1 MVRVDCPL
9 KDQSYRTCRGR
20 WGQSC
25 SPTLT
30 WPSCRHVP
38 TAARFLVEASC
49 PAVPR
54 RGYWIIRVGRG
65 FLSGIV
71 EGGVGGA
78 GARAADGVGRGVCFG
93 RPLGCLRACADD
105 ESQPNGKIPPDW
117 EDSIRSATS
126 NMVESVPLARVSMVC
141 VSPGTCRLARS
152 TQGRTRNRHLAP
164 GTWRAASCDVRGRST
179 AAPGG
184 FKRGRHAL
192 LVAERPGHV
201 KRGRLARPGSDG
213 WLTGRLQA
221 RAARARDQE
230 SPPNREPRGTAN
242 RCTAD
247 TTAARTRTLRHNRTR
262 QAAASMVRQTNKRL
276 TDTTAHNAR
285 RRRLTSHEHT
295 TLPRPGTNATDLA
308 DSSPASDATAVPRK
322 PSAHTKPSIHP
333 PTGHAG
339 HYCGDS
345 RPNNE
350 TTTTN
355 TNYPAPTRRKITTKP
370 TRFIL

>member
-1 MVRVDCPL
+1 M
-9 KDQSYRTCRGR
+9 
-20 WGQSC
+20 
-25 SPTLT
+25 
-30 WPSCRHVP
+30 
-38 TAARFLVEASC
+38 
-49 PAVPR
+49 PR

-65 FLSGIV
+65 SVSVIV
-71 EGGVGGA
+71 EGGVGDA
-78 GARAADGVGRGVCFG
+78 GARATDGVGRGVRSR

-105 ESQPNGKIPPDW
+105 ESQPIGRIPPNRQQAIW
-117 EDSIRSATS
+117 WNRCLSPASAWSACRLTP
-126 NMVESVPLARVSMVC
+126 V
-141 VSPGTCRLARS
+141 TCRLARS
-152 TQGRTRNRHLAP
+152 ARGRTRNRHLAP

-295 TLPRPGTNATDLA
+295 TLLRRGTNAADLA
-308 DSSPASDATAVPRK
+308 DSSPASDATGEQRHRRAPEAVCPYQAK
-322 PSAHTKPSIHP
+322 HSPAHRACGAFTP
-333 PTGHAG
+333 PQ
-339 HYCGDS
+339 
-345 RPNNE
+345 
-350 TTTTN
+350 
-355 TNYPAPTRRKITTKP
+355 
-370 TRFIL
+370 